1 MEKMGIDAQ
10 VSEFE
15 KIFEDMDVKTA
26 EMDAAMENVYQGSIS
41 QDEVA
46 NLLGEIQAENA
57 MATGADMGGVGVGAV
72 ANPSAAAQA
81 NDVDEMQNRL
91 NQLNNMGQ

>member
-1 MEKMGIDAQ
+1 
-10 VSEFE
+10 
-15 KIFEDMDVKTA
+15 MDVKTA

-57 MATGADMGGVGVGAV
+57 MATGADMSGVGVGAV
-72 ANPSAAAQA
+72 ANGNPNAAAQG
-81 NDVDEMQNRL
+81 NDVNEMQNRL
-91 NQLNNMGQ
+91 NQLNNLG

>member
-1 MEKMGIDAQ
+1 MEKMGINAQ
-10 VSEFE
+10 VAEFE

-57 MATGADMGGVGVGAV
+57 MATGADMQGAGVGAV
-72 ANPSAAAQA
+72 GNPNAAAQA
-81 NDVDEMQNRL
+81 NDVNEMQNRL
-91 NQLNNMGQ
+91 NQLNNMGN